1 MQPISYNGAKIYKG
15 AVFRFSFRLSR
26 AGEYVDPDDVIFT
39 LSTKAGGTEVF
50 ETSYAESPT
59 FISVD
64 DDQIW
69 TVEIP
74 ASETDSIDDAELYMQ
89 VDIIEDSSRERWII
103 GNARVLENATG

>member
-1 MQPISYNGAKIYKG
+1 MQPINYSGAKIYKG

-26 AGEYVDPDDVIFT
+26 AGEYVQPDDVIFT
-39 LSTKAGGTEVF
+39 LSTAPGGTEVF

-59 FISVD
+59 YISVD

-74 ASETDSIDDAELYMQ
+74 ASQTANIEDAEVYMQ
-89 VDIIEDSSRERWII
+89 VDIIEDSARERWIT
-103 GNARVLENATG
+103 GNARVLQNATS